1 MKFSRILSY
10 VKTFFITLL
19 RGGPTPSDPVPVPVP
34 VPDPE
39 LSLADLL
46 DAVTD
51 IKQQLLKLSRDLIDE
66 AVIALLE
73 RYEGLA
79 LSVLRLSREAAKMQ
93 GVLSACKEDMTSLVE
108 TTERYFSALETFGLH
123 FAKTKT
129 ASLSTRIREDNNL
142 NCLVDWLDN
151 LSTDLQKA
159 LNANRDFDLVYQR
172 LQATCLISLHKCT
185 ALRDEAVERE
195 AQVKRYGRGWV
206 LLAVVTVVSPIL
218 GVLSIAK
225 AAIGGVAAALV
236 AGAHALAAL
245 HLAELCKLFT
255 ALGDQFTVLHRAAG
269 ELSGI
274 LLGLD
279 PVVTRCRNLVA
290 NMIPTVTTTHRMSEM
305 NADERMRLCEN
316 LIDLGLSGESFSM
329 RIGRARR
336 RVREAVD
343 EVERAIASSQ

>member
-34 VPDPE
+34 APDPE

-129 ASLSTRIREDNNL
+129 VSLSTRIREDNNL

-159 LNANRDFDLVYQR
+159 LNANRDFDVVYQR
-172 LQATCLISLHKCT
+172 LQANCLISLHKCT
-185 ALRDEAVERE
+185 ALHDEAVERE

-225 AAIGGVAAALV
+225 AAIGGVA
-236 AGAHALAAL
+236 
-245 HLAELCKLFT
+245 
-255 ALGDQFTVLHRAAG
+255 
-269 ELSGI
+269 
-274 LLGLD
+274 
-279 PVVTRCRNLVA
+279 RCRRARSRCSTL
-290 NMIPTVTTTHRMSEM
+290 
-305 NADERMRLCEN
+305 
-316 LIDLGLSGESFSM
+316 
-329 RIGRARR
+329 GRAVQALYSSRGSVYGFAPRCRR
-336 RVREAVD
+336 A
-343 EVERAIASSQ
+343 ERHFARPQSRRHSLPESRCQHDSHGDDDASHV